1 MGSHNLQVPCS
12 ALFLLLILQ
21 LLPRGRADGLKYKGP
36 GWKILHRLGLGRSS
50 NTSLQSNVHSCR
62 GIFDLYFILDKS
74 GSVDNNWFEIYSF
87 VENLVKKFQNSRVR
101 ISFIV
106 YSTDAN
112 VLMPLTSDRQ
122 EIRQGL
128 NKLQQ
133 VVPVGHTYMQEG
145 FKKAIHQIENAKS
158 LGNVSSVII
167 ALTDGTLLP
176 DAFEAT
182 KEEAHKAR
190 KLGSII
196 YTVGVLEYNRDQLL
210 AIADT
215 PEHMFG
221 VQNGFKGLQSI
232 VDSLSARACVE
243 ARSVELTT
251 LCAGEPYEVIVSGHG
266 FQNAKHPSLIV
277 CRFKFNNNILDE
289 KAISMTEKTIV
300 CPGPVLDKAGQTVIV
315 QISLNNGITF
325 LGNQI
330 SYSNIRC
337 GNDDSNLK
345 LLAFLPAL
353 LLLPL
358 LLWCCWKLCCKKR
371 VKKPPPPPP
380 PEAAKEEI
388 EDECPTPPAAPCQ
401 SVNAYPTL
409 VISCC
414 GCASRPMQGTV
425 APCCYIPSACHQ
437 TFPCCSPRI
446 QGRGTSFA
454 VMNPS
459 CTQVPCP
466 TRICLRPSQECCT
479 IPQATCA
486 PRICLQ
492 SNRDCVSIPKAV
504 CSARNCCQLSRE
516 CFPVAQTVC
525 PPRVC
530 AQPRQCPPLRNY
542 QAKYTR
548 TPSKMLPLLSPQARK
563 SGEFP
568 YCPYPYRST
577 SDGSKT

>member
-62 GIFDLYFILDKS
+62 GVFDLYFILDKS

-101 ISFIV
+101 ISFIL
-106 YSTDAN
+106 YSTDAT

-145 FKKAIHQIENAKS
+145 FKKAIHQIEDARS

-232 VDSLSARACVE
+232 VDSLAARSCVE

-277 CRFKFNNNILDE
+277 CRFKFNNNIL
-289 KAISMTEKTIV
+289 V
-300 CPGPVLDKAGQTVIV
+300 PGRTVIV

-337 GNDDSNLK
+337 CPLGPLHLQLSVCQGASSSTTTTSSNGRHCVS
-345 LLAFLPAL
+345 L
-353 LLLPL
+353 LLHSFSLPPDISML
-358 LLWCCWKLCCKKR
+358 FTQDPGQRHQLCCHEPQLHTGPLPYTDL
-371 VKKPPPPPP
+371 PP
-380 PEAAKEEI
+380 
-388 EDECPTPPAAPCQ
+388 
-401 SVNAYPTL
+401 
-409 VISCC
+409 
-414 GCASRPMQGTV
+414 
-425 APCCYIPSACHQ
+425 
-437 TFPCCSPRI
+437 
-446 QGRGTSFA
+446 
-454 VMNPS
+454 
-459 CTQVPCP
+459 TQ
-466 TRICLRPSQECCT
+466 
-479 IPQATCA
+479 
-486 PRICLQ
+486 
-492 SNRDCVSIPKAV
+492 
-504 CSARNCCQLSRE
+504 
-516 CFPVAQTVC
+516 
-525 PPRVC
+525 
-530 AQPRQCPPLRNY
+530 NY

-548 TPSKMLPLLSPQARK
+548 TPSKTLPLLSPQARK

>member
-101 ISFIV
+101 MSFIL
-106 YSTDAN
+106 YSTDAT

-145 FKKAIHQIENAKS
+145 FKKAIHQIENARS

-167 ALTDGTLLP
+167 VLTDGTLLP

-232 VDSLSARACVE
+232 VDSLSARCCVE

-251 LCAGEPYEVIVSGHG
+251 ICAGEPYEVIVSGHG

-337 GNDDSNLK
+337 CPLGPLYLK
-345 LLAFLPAL
+345 LSESQGASSSSTTSSSNRRHCGSL
-353 LLLPL
+353 LLHSFSLPPDISML
-358 LLWCCWKLCCKKR
+358 FTQDPGQRHQLCCHEPQLHTGPLPYTDL
-371 VKKPPPPPP
+371 PP
-380 PEAAKEEI
+380 
-388 EDECPTPPAAPCQ
+388 
-401 SVNAYPTL
+401 
-409 VISCC
+409 
-414 GCASRPMQGTV
+414 
-425 APCCYIPSACHQ
+425 
-437 TFPCCSPRI
+437 
-446 QGRGTSFA
+446 
-454 VMNPS
+454 
-459 CTQVPCP
+459 TQ
-466 TRICLRPSQECCT
+466 
-479 IPQATCA
+479 
-486 PRICLQ
+486 
-492 SNRDCVSIPKAV
+492 
-504 CSARNCCQLSRE
+504 
-516 CFPVAQTVC
+516 
-525 PPRVC
+525 
-530 AQPRQCPPLRNY
+530 NY